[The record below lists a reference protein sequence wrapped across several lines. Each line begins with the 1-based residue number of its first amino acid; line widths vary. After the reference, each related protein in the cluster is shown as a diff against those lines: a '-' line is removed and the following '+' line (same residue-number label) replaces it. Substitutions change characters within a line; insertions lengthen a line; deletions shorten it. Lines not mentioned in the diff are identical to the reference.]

1 MKLYETFEHRAD
13 IGVRGYGKSREE
25 AFENGAKAMFSVMV
39 DIAGVNPVDTEE
51 ISCEAPDTE
60 TLFVEWLNNLLSA
73 AHLSGK
79 LFSGFKVWITD
90 NSLKGIAT
98 GERIDRNRHHI
109 MTEVKGATY
118 SALKVEKKD
127 DVYVVQC
134 IVDV

>member
-1 MKLYETFEHRAD
+1 MYETFEHRAD
-13 IGVRGYGKSREE
+13 IGVRGYGKSLEE
-25 AFENGAKAMFSVMV
+25 AFENGAKAMFSVVV
-39 DIAGVNPVDTEE
+39 DIEGVRPVETEE

-79 LFSGFKVWITD
+79 LFSGFKVEITD
-90 NSLKGIAT
+90 NSLKGLAF
-98 GERIDRNRHHI
+98 GERLDKNRHHI

-118 SALKVEKKD
+118 SNLKVDKED
-127 DVYVVQC
+127 DMFVAQC